1 MFRRSDIDA
10 FNVILEINNEKIENL
25 ADFERVVKQYPSS
38 TLVKA
43 KYFFILSPVQKR
55 IAELV
60 IDKRWFPFRYGKRN
74 DGTGKWDYR
83 DCEPQT
89 KVTRSIVKKF
99 EVQEAGE
106 VSTAKRSLRK
116 LAGAVVSVFFDSAI
130 FVGDSDTLPMPNIT
144 TYESFCVGIVV
155 DRSLGLIV
163 CDRTI
168 VASTLGDV
176 FIDFG
181 SALKIAGEVI
191 FIDPIFGFSV
201 VQYDPEVAE
210 GDALTEIQELRIS
223 DKRAAVGDQLQ
234 FIGAQGNQRV
244 ISGKG
249 EVVSLDMVSFRPPYN
264 FEILQINGR
273 PSMGA
278 YFDSEDQEI
287 RAFGLNLT
295 YNLPSY
301 YIKPAIDRIQA
312 ALNSGGVPPTSI
324 TTIPINLS
332 TTLLSKARKVLNLD
346 NKWAERLK
354 NTSDGFSNSL
364 LTVRRRMVKTASYE
378 VLEDNDVILAVN
390 DEAVTKL
397 SAFYDATNNKES
409 VDITVLRG
417 GEVVPLKGI
426 QSTGFS
432 TIGTNRVVIC
442 AGMILHEPHPYIYY
456 MTEPAKVRQ
465 GGTYVATLYN
475 GSPSMVSDSKVE
487 DPTEKAGTLLFAV
500 NNQALGEHSLDKF
513 LEIVT
518 QVKHNEWIT
527 ISTMDYTTG
536 EVKQFSIRLDLE
548 FWPTTSYERDAENG
562 WAYEIVEH
570 DQKTNAQ

>member
-1 MFRRSDIDA
+1 MFKRSDIDA

-25 ADFERVVKQYPSS
+25 ADFERVMKTYRSS

-43 KYFFILSPVQKR
+43 KYFFILAPVQKK

-74 DGTGKWDYR
+74 DTTGKWDYR

-89 KVTRSIVKKF
+89 KVTRSLVNKF
-99 EVQEAGE
+99 EVQDAGE
-106 VSTAKRSLRK
+106 SSTGKRTLRQ
-116 LAGAVVSVFFDSAI
+116 LAGAVVTVFYNSAI
-130 FVGDSDTLPMPNIT
+130 FVGDSDSHPIPNIN
-144 TYESFCVGIVV
+144 TYESFCIGTVV

-201 VQYDPEVAE
+201 VQYDPAVAE
-210 GDALTEIQELRIS
+210 GDSLTEIQELRIS
-223 DKRAAVGDQLQ
+223 DKRAAVGDTLQ

-249 EVVSLDMVSFRPPYN
+249 EIVSSDFVAFRPPYN
-264 FEILQINGR
+264 FEILLIDGKQ
-273 PSMGA
+273 SMGA
-278 YFDSEDQEI
+278 YFNKEDQEI

-295 YNLPSY
+295 YNLPAY
-301 YIKPAIDRIQA
+301 YVKPAIDRIQA

-332 TTLLSKARKVLNLD
+332 TTLLSKARKVLSLD
-346 NKWAERLK
+346 DKWAQRLK
-354 NTSDGFSNSL
+354 DTSDGFSNSL
-364 LTVRRRMVKTASYE
+364 LTVRRRMVKTDSYE
-378 VLEDNDVILAVN
+378 VFEDNDVILAVN

-397 SAFYDATNNKES
+397 SAFYDATNNKDM
-409 VDITVLRG
+409 VDITVLRA

-426 QSTGFS
+426 KSTQFS
-432 TIGTNRVVIC
+432 TIGTNRVLIC
-442 AGMILHEPHPYIYY
+442 AGMILHEPHPFIYY
-456 MTEPAKVRQ
+456 MTEPSKVQ
-465 GGTYVATLYN
+465 YGGAYVATLYN

-487 DPTEKAGTLLFAV
+487 DPTEKAGTLLFAL
-500 NNQALGEHSLDKF
+500 NNQPLGDQSLDKF

-536 EVKQFSIRLDLE
+536 EVKQFSLRLDLE
-548 FWPTTSYERDAENG
+548 FWPTTSYERDDANG
-562 WAYEIVEH
+562 WHYEIVEH
-570 DQKTNAQ
+570 AK